1 MDHYTIRHLD
11 NWLNEQF
18 YDESERDAKRGKILF
33 FVTEYP
39 DLLERMSWWEILDL
53 AERNL
58 NEHQISSSRISNDA
72 ILDARDMREEIQS
85 SRDDSND

>member
-1 MDHYTIRHLD
+1 MKQTRNMTTEAVMDEFTIRHLD

-18 YDESERDAKRGKILF
+18 RDEVERDSKRGSILV

-53 AERNL
+53 AEREL
-58 NEHQISSSRISNDA
+58 
-72 ILDARDMREEIQS
+72 
-85 SRDDSND
+85 